1 MPVKK
6 QLTTKLSKAA
16 SSSQPASTQTEPL
29 PDQAQFYAR
38 IKQQARMGL
47 RVLLEGVMQA
57 ELEALLQAAWAERT
71 GERQGYRNGFY
82 QRNLAT
88 TQGVIEDLQ
97 VPRDREGQFHT
108 QVFERYARYEPQVEE
123 GLRDMF
129 VAGVSTGK
137 VGEVAEQLIGVK
149 PSASAV
155 SRLNGD
161 LVAQFKAWR
170 ERPLKAEW
178 RIFYPDGIYFE
189 VRHGEQVDRM
199 VVLAVLGVDPSGD
212 KEILGLRMSAEESKE
227 GWVALFSDLRKRGVT
242 KLDLAVSDGND
253 GLITALK
260 EVFPA
265 TPLQRCVVHKQ
276 RNVVSAVPKR
286 VKGQIGAEGAA
297 IWQQPVKENARMVME
312 AFKLRYAK
320 TYPEAVASLNEGW
333 EETLTFY
340 DFEPV
345 MQRYIKTTNAIEST
359 FSQVRGRTDQVDA
372 FTNEESCLMLVW
384 ATLQGITFQR
394 IPV

>member
-6 QLTTKLSKAA
+6 QLTTKPSKAA
-16 SSSQPASTQTEPL
+16 SSSHEASTQAEPL

-47 RVLLEGVMQA
+47 RMLLEGVMQA
-57 ELEALLQAAWAERT
+57 ELDALLQAAWAERT
-71 GERQGYRNGFY
+71 SERQGYRNGFY

-88 TQGVIEDLQ
+88 TQGLIEDLQ
-97 VPRDREGQFHT
+97 VPRDRAGQFHT
-108 QVFERYARYEPQVEE
+108 QVFERFARYEPQVEE

-129 VAGVSTGK
+129 VAGVSTSK

-155 SRLNGD
+155 SRLNTD

-227 GWVALFSDLRKRGVT
+227 GWAALFSDLRKRGVE

-253 GLITALK
+253 GLIAALK
-260 EVFPA
+260 EVFPQ

-286 VKGQIGAEGAA
+286 LKGQIGAEVAA
-297 IWQQPVKENARMVME
+297 IWQQPDKENATMVVE

-340 DFEPV
+340 DFPVV

-372 FTNEESCLMLVW
+372 FTNEDSCLMLVW
-384 ATLQGITFQR
+384 ATLEGIRFQR

>member
-6 QLTTKLSKAA
+6 QLTTKPAKTA
-16 SSSQPASTQTEPL
+16 SSSHPAQAEAEPL
-29 PDQAQFYAR
+29 PEAAQFYAL
-38 IKQQARMGL
+38 IKQQARAGL

-57 ELEALLQAAWAERT
+57 ELEALLQAEWAERT
-71 GERQGYRNGFY
+71 TQRKGYRNGFY
-82 QRNLAT
+82 QRDLAT
-88 TQGVIEDLQ
+88 TQGVIEDLK
-97 VPRDREGQFHT
+97 VPRDREGVFHT

-129 VAGVSTGK
+129 VAGVSTAR
-137 VGEVAEQLIGVK
+137 VGPVAEQLIGVK

-155 SRLNGD
+155 SRLNAD
-161 LVAQFKAWR
+161 LVEQFKIWR

-178 RIFYPDGIYFE
+178 RIFYPDGLYFE

-212 KEILGLRMSAEESKE
+212 KQILGLRMSAEESKE
-227 GWVALFSDLRKRGVT
+227 GWAALFSDLRKRGVE

-253 GLITALK
+253 GLIAALG

-265 TPLQRCVVHKQ
+265 TAKQRCVVHKQ

-286 VKGQIGAEGAA
+286 VKGQIGAEVAA
-297 IWQQPVKENARMVME
+297 IWQQPDKENARLMME

-320 TYPEAVASLNEGW
+320 TYPQAVASLNEGW
-333 EETLTFY
+333 EETLSFY
-340 DFEPV
+340 DFPPV

-384 ATLQGITFQR
+384 ATLQGLTFQR